1 MKRSELKP
9 MPEYFDRYINLVE
22 DVDLSAAFEQS
33 IAEIEEFNLEDLRRL
48 HGKTYAPEKWTV
60 NSILGH
66 VIDFERILSYRT
78 LLFARDANMTP
89 RGVDEHRVADNS
101 NVNEL
106 DVAQVLDELKAVRIS
121 TMKMFG
127 NFNDEIF
134 MRVGTN
140 WNYEISVAAMGF
152 NIIGH
157 QIHHFQVIRERYFP
171 LLAEGSANVF
181 AA

>member
-9 MPEYFDRYINLVE
+9 MPQYFDRYINLVE
-22 DVDLSAAFEQS
+22 DVDLSTAFEQS

-48 HGKTYAPEKWTV
+48 QGKTYAAGKWTV
-60 NSILGH
+60 NSVVGH
-66 VIDFERILSYRT
+66 VMDFERILSYRT
-78 LLFARDANMTP
+78 LLFARNAGITP
-89 RGVDEHRVADNS
+89 QGIDEHRVADNS

-106 DVAQVLDELKAVRIS
+106 AVDQILAELKAVRVS
-121 TMKMFG
+121 TMKMFE
-127 NFNDEIF
+127 NFDGDIF
-134 MRVGTN
+134 IRVGTN

-157 QIHHFQVIRERYFP
+157 QIHHFRVIRERYFP
-171 LLAEGSANVF
+171 LLGEGSANVF